1 VETQEGRI
9 VKYGKSLI
17 TNLYI
22 LVRITGIYDSMNETI
37 LNTAKRLLADLKIL
51 LEETGEIS
59 IKIIEG
65 TFYIE
70 GIRIKATVSDIENF
84 TNLAD
89 EFKQRL
95 IGALDFKAPLQ
106 TDDLIH
112 LAYAIKGGTEAA
124 EIQSGLESKLT
135 KGIIIGGPVFLQK
148 EEEIDLKDG
157 QAVAKRAYLKAVA
170 VMKEMNK
177 AVKEGKRFQL
187 KKIKR
192 ALQLIVD
199 SILADES
206 YLIAF
211 TAARNY
217 ANYHY
222 FHPVNVSILSAALGK
237 RLGIDRVDL
246 RTLAMTAFFHDIGK
260 VEIPLSILNKKTELS
275 PKEMELISRHPL
287 DGIKV
292 FLRSL
297 GLNEASILSMLV
309 SYEHHMKAD
318 LSGYPKTSGGRRLN
332 IFSRIV
338 SITDD
343 YDSFVSGRVY
353 SRKRFSPEKTLQM
366 MTGDSGTRYDPLL
379 MKAFSAMFR

>member
-1 VETQEGRI
+1 VETLESKI

-22 LVRITGIYDSMNETI
+22 LVRITGIYDSMNEAI
-37 LNTAKRLLADLKIL
+37 LNTAKRLLADLKML
-51 LEETGEIS
+51 VEETGEIS

-84 TNLAD
+84 TSLAD
-89 EFKQRL
+89 EFKKRL
-95 IGALDFKAPLQ
+95 IGSLDFKAPLQ

-112 LAYAIKGGTEAA
+112 LAYAIKGGTEAS
-124 EIQSGLESKLT
+124 EIQAGIESKLT

-148 EEEIDLKDG
+148 EEEIDLKDS

-170 VMKEMNK
+170 VMKEMEK
-177 AVKEGKRFQL
+177 ALKEGKRFQL

-199 SILADES
+199 AVLADDS

-211 TAARNY
+211 TAVRNY
-217 ANYHY
+217 ENYHY

-237 RLGIDRVDL
+237 RLGIERVDL

-260 VEIPLSILNKKTELS
+260 IEIPLSILNKKTEPS
-275 PKEMELISRHPL
+275 PKERELISRHPL

-309 SYEHHMKAD
+309 CYEHHMRAD
-318 LSGYPKTSGGRRLN
+318 LSGYPKTSAGRRLN

-353 SRKRFSPEKTLQM
+353 SRKRFSPEKTLNM
-366 MTGDSGTRYDPLL
+366 MIKDSGTRYDPLL
-379 MKAFSAMFR
+379 MKAFSAMFI